1 MSQFST
7 FGIANNVDPITLV
20 GLQNGG
26 NVRAV
31 DAALKAYLMR
41 LGLSPRFIVPC
52 LGGVASTKYDSTNK
66 RRIGTFHFKPA
77 LAQWNL
83 SATSTATLCMLL
95 ETTNGA
101 NAAHGELF
109 QQDGTGGPQLIATTT
124 TTTNLVATPCTADVT
139 AAFLAASPEATF
151 IGHIWL
157 TTYNGIDWAT
167 CSNAWI
173 EVQP

>member
-1 MSQFST
+1 MSKFSD
-7 FGIANNVDPITLV
+7 FGAANNADAITLV

-41 LGLSPRFIVPC
+41 LGLSPRFIVPI
-52 LGGVASTKYDSTNK
+52 LSGVVSTTQDATNK
-66 RRIGTFHFKPA
+66 RLIGRIHFKPS

-95 ETTNGA
+95 ETSNAA

-109 QQDGTGGPQLIATTT
+109 QQDGTGAPQIIAATTT
-124 TTTNLVATPCTADVT
+124 TLNTVATLCTADVS
-139 AAFLAASPEATF
+139 AAFVNTSPEATF
-151 IGHIWL
+151 AGHIWL
-157 TTYNGIDWAT
+157 STKNSIDWAT
-167 CSNAWI
+167 CSDAWL